1 MRCRAARAVQT
12 SREDSGAW
20 MRISETVE
28 QQLPYLRRYAR
39 AVTGA
44 AAQGD
49 LAVETML
56 ENLIA
61 NMPPEVSRISLFEAL
76 DKTLAA
82 PKSWSTASLPV
93 SPVGRRALLLT
104 VMEGLSPS
112 DAARVLG
119 ISDTELA
126 QILDTAGNEL
136 SAPQAARIF
145 IIEDEP
151 LIVASLSQ
159 IVTSLGHT
167 VAGIASTR
175 QQAVD
180 AALTASPDLILADIQ
195 LADGSQGTD
204 AVAEI
209 RSKINASA
217 IFITAFPERL
227 LTGRDGEPTFLVPK
241 PFKPAQ
247 IRALIGQALFIRSLN
262 VV

>member
-1 MRCRAARAVQT
+1 MKV
-12 SREDSGAW
+12 
-20 MRISETVE
+20 SETVE
-28 QQLPYLRRYAR
+28 QQLPFLRRYAR

-56 ENLIA
+56 ERLITR
-61 NMPPEVSRISLFEAL
+61 MPPEVTRVALFEAL
-76 DKTLAA
+76 DKTLAT
-82 PKSWSTASLPV
+82 PKDWSTASIPV
-93 SPVGRRALLLT
+93 SPTGRRALLLT
-104 VMEGLSPS
+104 VMEGFSPP

-119 ISDTELA
+119 VNDTEFA
-126 QILDTAGNEL
+126 QILQAAGNDL
-136 SAPQAARIF
+136 SSPLPARVF

-151 LIVASLSQ
+151 LIVANLSE
-159 IVTSLGHT
+159 IVTSLGHS

-175 QQAVD
+175 SEAVE
-180 AALTASPDLILADIQ
+180 AAVAATPDLILADIQ

-209 RSKINASA
+209 RNIINAPA

-227 LTGRDGEPTFLVPK
+227 LTGRDGEPTYLVPK

-247 IRALIGQALFIRSLN
+247 VKTLIGQALFIRSLKIS
-262 VV
+262 

>member
-1 MRCRAARAVQT
+1 MK
-12 SREDSGAW
+12 
-20 MRISETVE
+20 ISETVE

-44 AAQGD
+44 AVQGD

-56 ENLIA
+56 EHLITGL
-61 NMPPEVSRISLFEAL
+61 PEDVSRVSLFQAL
-76 DKTLAA
+76 DRTLCS
-82 PKSWSTASLPV
+82 PRGWSSASVPL
-93 SPVGRRALLLT
+93 SPPGRRGLLLT
-104 VMEGLSPS
+104 TMEGFNPA
-112 DAARVLG
+112 DAARILG
-119 ISDTELA
+119 ISETELSGL
-126 QILDTAGNEL
+126 IETSGNDL
-136 SAPQAARIF
+136 SAPLSARVF

-175 QQAVD
+175 QQAVE
-180 AALTASPDLILADIQ
+180 AAINANPDLILADIQ

-209 RSKINASA
+209 RNQIKAPA

-241 PFKPAQ
+241 PFKPVQ
-247 IRALIGQALFIRSLN
+247 IKTLIGQALFIRSLKIS
-262 VV
+262 

>member
-1 MRCRAARAVQT
+1 MK
-12 SREDSGAW
+12 
-20 MRISETVE
+20 ISETVE
-28 QQLPYLRRYAR
+28 HQLPYLRRYAR

-56 ENLIA
+56 ENLISG
-61 NMPPEVSRISLFEAL
+61 PLDDVSRVSLFQAL
-76 DKTLAA
+76 DRTLCT
-82 PKSWSTASLPV
+82 PKSWSSASIPV
-93 SPVGRRALLLT
+93 SPAGRRGLLLT
-104 VMEGLSPS
+104 TMEGFNPA
-112 DAARVLG
+112 DAAHILG
-119 ISDTELA
+119 ISEAELTGLIEA
-126 QILDTAGNEL
+126 SGNEL
-136 SAPQAARIF
+136 SAPRPARVF

-175 QQAVD
+175 RQAVE
-180 AALTASPDLILADIQ
+180 AAINANPDLILADIQ

-209 RSKINASA
+209 RSKIKAPA

-247 IRALIGQALFIRSLN
+247 IKTLIGQALFIRSLKIS
-262 VV
+262 